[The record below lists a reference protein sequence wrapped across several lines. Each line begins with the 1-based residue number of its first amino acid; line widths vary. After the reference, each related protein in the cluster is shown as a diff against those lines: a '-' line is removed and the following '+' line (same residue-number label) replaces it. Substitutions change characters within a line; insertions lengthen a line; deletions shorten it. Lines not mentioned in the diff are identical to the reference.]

1 MAVSPTKKKILDE
14 ASKLFQERGYLAS
27 SMRDLAER
35 VGLKASSLYSHI
47 GSKEELLQKICFDS
61 ARGYLEGMRTIEES
75 DMTPTQKVEQ
85 LILLHIQIATT
96 DVSSMTIFSDE
107 WRHLSEPYLQE
118 FRNIRR
124 DYERRFG
131 RILQQGMEAGEFTEM
146 NLTVCLSTIFTS
158 LRWLHRWY
166 PGKRTIS
173 MKALE
178 TDLLRFLMN
187 GLKKKACHDRIG

>member
-61 ARGYLEGMRTIEES
+61 ARGYLEGMRAIEES
-75 DMTPTQKVEQ
+75 EITATKKVEQ

-118 FRNIRR
+118 FRTMRR
-124 DYERRFG
+124 NYERSFG
-131 RILQQGMEAGEFTEM
+131 RILQQGMESGEFVEM
-146 NLTVCLSTIFTS
+146 NVTVCLSTIFTS

-166 PGKRTIS
+166 PEKRSIS

-178 TDLLRFLMN
+178 SDLLRFLMN
-187 GLKKKACHDRIG
+187 GLKK

>member
-1 MAVSPTKKKILDE
+1 MALTRTKKKILDE
-14 ASKLFQERGYLAS
+14 ASKLFQEKGYLAA
-27 SMRDLAER
+27 SMQELAVR
-35 VGLKASSLYSHI
+35 VGMKKASSLYTHI

-61 ARGYLEGMRTIEES
+61 ARGYLEGMKAIEDADIS
-75 DMTPTQKVEQ
+75 PTQKVER
-85 LILLHIQIATT
+85 LISLHIQIATT

-118 FRNIRR
+118 FRTMRR

-131 RILQQGMEAGEFTEM
+131 RILQNGMEVGEFLEM
-146 NLTVCLSTIFTS
+146 NVTVCLSTIFTS

-166 PGKRTIS
+166 PEKRGIS

-178 TDLLRFLMN
+178 ADILRFLMN
-187 GLKKKACHDRIG
+187 GLKR

>member
-1 MAVSPTKKKILDE
+1 MAVSTTKKRILDE
-14 ASKLFQERGYLAS
+14 ASKLFQEKGYLAA

-35 VGLKASSLYSHI
+35 VGLKVSSLYNHF
-47 GSKEELLQKICFDS
+47 GSKEELLQKICFDTS
-61 ARGYLEGMRTIEES
+61 RSYLEGMKAIEES
-75 DMTPTQKVEQ
+75 NATPTEKVEQ

-118 FRNIRR
+118 FRMMRR

-131 RILQQGMEAGEFTEM
+131 RLLLQGMESGEFAEM

-166 PGKRTIS
+166 PEKRGLS
-173 MKALE
+173 VKVLE
-178 TDLLRFLMN
+178 ADLLRFLMK
-187 GLKKKACHDRIG
+187 GLKK